1 MTGEK
6 ISPYE
11 SLPNAT
17 STRVLLLA
25 PGHLDDEIFGWL
37 VTVDLDKDH
46 ALFPDTTP
54 RPMDIPMEY
63 TANTPDGEER
73 KFAVPIDIYLD
84 DSINVEGMVA
94 CPTHPF
100 QRYTALSYVWGNA
113 TDTEYIILNGNHRF
127 PVTRN
132 LYVALKS
139 LRKTSPYDDCAFWI
153 DAICMNQT
161 DYEEKKTQ
169 IALMRRIYQQAQEVI
184 AYVPV
189 SREDQDCISELV
201 PKIWAAGEAYE
212 EQSKESGASTIIAK
226 EHDDLGSKS
235 LTSIPQLEVK
245 KVTLDTEQGGE
256 PKALLHEY
264 LRENPNGIFLED
276 CGLPQPD
283 SPLWGAWRR
292 LFASPYFRR
301 VWILQE
307 FALAKKLT
315 LCLGAGTAD
324 AMGLLQARLLI
335 QQHSGNKNAQYLG
348 HSHPGDPDNL
358 TQDAIAG
365 AQGADRMFIE
375 RVVNQSGLG
384 GERDRLIDQLNAART
399 FDATDPRD
407 KVYALLGLAR
417 DADFFT
423 SHVDYAPEETPA
435 KTYAKFA
442 RLFVEKGEGLA
453 LLLQAGLGNLA
464 EKVAEDLPS
473 WVPNWA
479 QNGYL
484 PHPDTPSSQTLV
496 SQPHMRITE
505 DGQTLI
511 VQGTIVD
518 ETEQVSQVA
527 FLHNNTGE
535 QKAEDNEEKAMPSNY
550 GLTVNDFLYAF
561 SSGISM
567 ILESSKSESQDFF
580 HDVLETIFNVVTQP
594 VSTKLSKRITNKTEA
609 TDEFD
614 DAGKEDEEIE
624 SLRLG
629 FQNFLSYC
637 LTIARERE
645 DLKEGEAQVILL
657 QNPDEWQK
665 FLDRAIRNTSHRRFC
680 IARSGRIGL
689 VPDATEVGDRV
700 AIFGGS
706 DIAFVLRPAGQD
718 GLEDSSTSAKSNERE
733 GRKEIYKLV
742 GHAYFYDDGEQGQG
756 GQIKDISLV

>member
-1 MTGEK
+1 MTGGK
-6 ISPYE
+6 TSPYE

-25 PGHLDDEIFGWL
+25 PGHLDDDIFGWL
-37 VTVDLDKDH
+37 VTVGLDKDH

-63 TANTPDGEER
+63 TASTPDGEER

-84 DSINVEGMVA
+84 DSINIEGMIA

-113 TDTEYIILNGNHRF
+113 TDPEYIILNGNHRF

-132 LYVALKS
+132 FV
-139 LRKTSPYDDCAFWI
+139 AFWI

-169 IALMRRIYQQAQEVI
+169 IALMRRICQQAQEVI
-184 AYVPV
+184 AYVPIC
-189 SREDQDCISELV
+189 REDQDRISELV

-226 EHDDLGSKS
+226 EHGDSGSKS
-235 LTSIPQLEVK
+235 LTSVPQLEVK

-264 LRENPNGIFLED
+264 LKENPNGLFLED
-276 CGLPQPD
+276 FGLPQPD

-324 AMGLLQARLLI
+324 AMGLLQARPLI

-348 HSHPGDPDNL
+348 HSQPGNPDNL

-365 AQGADRMFIE
+365 AQGADRMFFE

-384 GERDRLIDQLNAART
+384 DGRDRLIDQLNAART

-464 EKVAEDLPS
+464 GKVAEDLPS

-479 QNGYL
+479 QNRYL
-484 PHPDTPSSQTLV
+484 PHPDTPSQTLV

-505 DGQTLI
+505 DGKTLI

-518 ETEQVSQVA
+518 QTEQVSHVA
-527 FLHNNTGE
+527 FRHNNTGE
-535 QKAEDNEEKAMPSNY
+535 QEAEDNEEKAAPSNY
-550 GLTVNDFLYAF
+550 GLTVSDFLYAF

-567 ILESSKSESQDFF
+567 ILESSKSESQDSFD
-580 HDVLETIFNVVTQP
+580 DVLETIFNVVSQP
-594 VSTKLSKRITNKTEA
+594 GSTKLSKRITNKIEA
-609 TDEFD
+609 TDGFD
-614 DAGKEDEEIE
+614 DAGKEHEEVE

-629 FQNFLSYC
+629 FHNFWSYC
-637 LTIARERE
+637 LTMAREMK

-665 FLDRAIRNTSHRRFC
+665 FLDRATRNTSHRRFC
-680 IARSGRIGL
+680 VARSGRIGL

-742 GHAYFYDDGEQGQG
+742 GHAYFYDNGEQGRK
-756 GQIKDISLV
+756 GQSQDISLV